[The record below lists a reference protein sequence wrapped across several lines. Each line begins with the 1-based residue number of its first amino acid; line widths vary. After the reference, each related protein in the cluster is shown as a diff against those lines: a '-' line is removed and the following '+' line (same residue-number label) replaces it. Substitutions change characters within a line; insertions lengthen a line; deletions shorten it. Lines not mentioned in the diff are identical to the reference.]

1 MKHTRLPKLS
11 LLGACACAAL
21 SITPAWA
28 APIVLS
34 SGSAA
39 QTAAGAVGP
48 TVSGPSATYTSSSSQ
63 APNSPT
69 GTASSFGWASQFG
82 AYAVGSSAEGIG
94 SANSFVRLIY
104 SLTNTNTTAQQY
116 SMMFHIYGGTLSA
129 ALNTFYFPVPTW
141 ATDESLTAS
150 YETKVSVT
158 RNATTSTAFASQAT
172 ITNSSSGVVVSQMGT
187 TLANAFIGPDSYS
200 WSTADYF
207 VDLGLVGAGESFSV
221 EIDLMGSVG
230 ANVGTYDFGC
240 GGGGGYGGETG
251 VSSGTSNSAERTEM
265 ARVIIDPVCFKG
277 RASAFYGDPI
287 NFSNSGPDT
296 GQGQNFNAFNSTN
309 VPEPGSLSLAAL
321 ALLGAGAALRRRKH

>member
-28 APIVLS
+28 APVLS

-39 QTAAGAVGP
+39 LTTAPAVP
-48 TVSGPSATYTSSSSQ
+48 FNTNSASYTSSSSQ
-63 APNSPT
+63 APSGPT
-69 GTASSFGWASQFG
+69 GTADSRGWATQFG

-116 SMMFHIYGGTLSA
+116 SMMFHIYGGSLSA
-129 ALNTFYFPVPTW
+129 GLNTSAPDWTTGEF
-141 ATDESLTAS
+141 LMAS

-172 ITNSSSGVVVSQMGT
+172 ITNNSSGPAVSRTGT

-287 NFSNSGPDT
+287 NFSNAGPNT
-296 GQGQNFNAFNSTN
+296 GAGQNLNSIN

>member
-221 EIDLMGSVG
+221 EIDLMGSVD

-240 GGGGGYGGETG
+240 GDGGGYGGDME
-251 VSSGTSNSAERTEM
+251 
-265 ARVIIDPVCFKG
+265 IPVCFKG

-287 NFSNSGPDT
+287 NFSNAGPNT
-296 GQGQNFNAFNSTN
+296 GAGQNLNSIN

>member
-116 SMMFHIYGGTLSA
+116 SMMFHIYGGSLSA
-129 ALNTFYFPVPTW
+129 GLNTSAPDWTTGEF
-141 ATDESLTAS
+141 LMAS

-172 ITNSSSGVVVSQMGT
+172 ITNNSSGPAVSRTGT

-240 GGGGGYGGETG
+240 GDGGGYGGDME
-251 VSSGTSNSAERTEM
+251 
-265 ARVIIDPVCFKG
+265 IPVCFKG

-287 NFSNSGPDT
+287 NFSNAGPNT
-296 GQGQNFNAFNSTN
+296 GAGQNLNSIN